1 MITYY
6 DHDGHDYRDDMSGET
21 YYKDRGVDH
30 RDDDT
35 KHSISRCHEH
45 RLGPGA
51 ESEHLHF
58 RGKPPAFK
66 DVLSTS
72 PLFSISVFVCE
83 PISRDHLSDL

>member
-6 DHDGHDYRDDMSGET
+6 DLDGHDYRDDMSGET
-21 YYKDRGVDH
+21 YYKDHGDDH

-58 RGKPPAFK
+58 RGKS
-66 DVLSTS
+66 LSN
-72 PLFSISVFVCE
+72 L
-83 PISRDHLSDL
+83 RL

>member
-6 DHDGHDYRDDMSGET
+6 DHDGHDYRDDMSSET

-58 RGKPPAFK
+58 RGKSSSI
-66 DVLSTS
+66 DTVQRCLVYLSIIFNQCFR
-72 PLFSISVFVCE
+72 L
-83 PISRDHLSDL
+83 

>member
-21 YYKDRGVDH
+21 YYKDHGDDH
-30 RDDDT
+30 RDDDS

-58 RGKPPAFK
+58 RGKSPAF
-66 DVLSTS
+66 V
-72 PLFSISVFVCE
+72 
-83 PISRDHLSDL
+83 